1 MNKLF
6 LSAALWAAVATSVT
20 AHTVDGIVKD
30 QRTGEPLIGSVVEVK
45 ELPQVKTTTGL
56 DGTFTLHELPDKGR
70 FTLVV
75 RYISYKTR
83 EVQVEVS
90 NKEVVSI
97 ALDEDQQ
104 QLGEVVVKGHK
115 EYHSDRSAIDMEKT
129 AGTVL
134 NVMSQQSI
142 QLSPDV
148 NVASVLQRVSGVTM
162 ERDASG
168 EASYAILRGMDKRY
182 NYTLVNG
189 VKIPSPSDKNR
200 YIPLNIFPSDLMDRL
215 VVSKSL
221 TADMEGDAA
230 GGVVGMVMKDAPSR
244 FQLQAN
250 AAIGTTDYF
259 WKDGRDYLTSNRN
272 NITTK
277 SPYEAYGK
285 DYKAQMSDFKSG
297 PTEITSH
304 SMPAPNVIGGLS
316 IGNRF
321 WNDRLGVIFAGSVQN
336 TFRGTERTY
345 NAVKMASG
353 EQAMY
358 ISSLKRRY
366 YSIHDLTTGLHAKI
380 DFTLDNHKI
389 EWYNMFVRTNS
400 KSVRYNQSI
409 GTEYIG
415 TDTYTMDDETRSME
429 QTQSIVASNMKG
441 THRLTR
447 DFTIDWSAIFS
458 QAKAEDPDRTYL
470 TLTNTMQAVAASTAA
485 TSSTWASAA
494 TDVDVLSGS
503 IWSSDNTVLK
513 TLPKSMERRYQ
524 HNKDTDW
531 AGYINLSYDTH
542 FGNKVDALWKAGAQ
556 YRRKERS
563 NRYYSYVFNPA
574 DISQQLDDNGF
585 DQFSAINW
593 TCKTPYSQA
602 SQLNYNS
609 KEYIGAAYVML
620 TMKSTLGELN
630 VGFRAEHT
638 NQRYTMLQHF
648 RNMGQV
654 GEQSY
659 WDYLPSAS
667 LKWTP
672 TKNMNVRLSYY
683 RSINRPGFYE
693 IVPFQIMGEEYQE
706 KGNPNLKRARID
718 NIDLRWEWFPSKTEQ
733 ILAGVFYKYLKDP
746 IEQVFV
752 SSDGKIGAGT
762 DAYYT
767 PDNLGNA
774 KNMGFE
780 IDVIKYIRHF
790 GVKANYTY
798 THSSITTSKRE
809 YQEGSAEYKTG
820 VTQTRPLVNQAPHT
834 ANLSLL
840 YKDTQHGWNGQL
852 AASYTGTKLALVSP
866 FKDADQWDKAMFG
879 LDLSAEKQFSNG
891 LSVFFKANNLLD
903 TKRERYLKTVNKSNF
918 EYEGQPTDKTIVGT
932 YKYGRTFLLGVR
944 YKL

>member
-1 MNKLF
+1 MKRFL
-6 LSAALWAAVATSVT
+6 LSAALLAAATSAIQ
-20 AHTVDGIVKD
+20 AHTLDGIVKD
-30 QRTGEPLIGSVVEVK
+30 NKTGEPLIGTVIRVK
-45 ELPQVKTTTGL
+45 ELPNVSTTTGL
-56 DGTFTLHELPDKGR
+56 DGTFTLHELPDKGK
-70 FTLVV
+70 FTIIVS
-75 RYISYKTR
+75 YMSYKTR
-83 EVQVEVS
+83 EMVVDVAKK
-90 NKEVVSI
+90 NKVDI
-97 ALDEDQQ
+97 PMDEDLK
-104 QLGEVVVKGHK
+104 QLGEVVVTGHR
-115 EYHSDRSAIDMEKT
+115 EYRSDRSAIETVKN
-129 AGTVL
+129 AGNVL

-189 VKIPSPSDKNR
+189 VKIPSPDDKNR

-230 GGVVGMVMKDAPSR
+230 GGVVDMVMKDAPSR
-244 FQLQAN
+244 FQIQAN
-250 AAIGTTDYF
+250 AAIGASDYF
-259 WKDGRDYLTSNRN
+259 WKDGRDYLTSNRSDY
-272 NITTK
+272 TKK
-277 SPYEAYGK
+277 SPYEAFGK
-285 DYKAQMSDFKSG
+285 DYKAQMSDFKNG
-297 PTEITSH
+297 PVQLKSH
-304 SMPAPNVIGGLS
+304 SLPAPNFIGGLS

-321 WNDRLGVIFAGSVQN
+321 WNDRLGVMLAGSVQN
-336 TFRGTERTY
+336 VFRGTERTY
-345 NAVKMASG
+345 NSVKMASG

-358 ISSLKRRY
+358 ISNLQHRY
-366 YSIHDLTTGLHAKI
+366 YSIHDLTTGAHAKI
-380 DFTLDNHKI
+380 DLTLPGHKL
-389 EWYNMFVRTNS
+389 EWYNMYVHTNS
-400 KSVRYNQSI
+400 KGIRYNNSVN
-409 GTEYIG
+409 TEYIG
-415 TDTYTMDDETRSME
+415 ADSYTQDDEVRSLST
-429 QTQSIVASNMKG
+429 TQSIFATNLKG
-441 THRLTR
+441 THHLTK
-447 DFTIDWSAIFS
+447 DFTVDWSGVFS
-458 QAKAEDPDRTYL
+458 QAKEEDPDRTYV
-470 TLTNTMQAVAASTAA
+470 TLTNTVSRKAENGGDAV
-485 TSSTWASAA
+485 
-494 TDVDVLSGS
+494 SGS
-503 IWSSDNTVLK
+503 IWEGDKNITK
-513 TLPKSMERRYQ
+513 TLPKSAERRFQ

-542 FGNKVDALWKAGAQ
+542 FANSVEALWKAGAQ

-563 NRYYSYVFNPA
+563 NRYYSYIFNPA
-574 DISQQLDDNGF
+574 DISQRLDGNGI
-585 DQFSAINW
+585 DQFAHIDW
-593 TCKTPYSQA
+593 VCKTPYSQA
-602 SQLNYNS
+602 SQLNYDS
-609 KEYIGAAYVML
+609 KEHIGGAYAMVTL
-620 TMKSTLGELN
+620 KSEVGELN
-630 VGFRAEHT
+630 AGFRAEHT
-638 NQRYTMLQHF
+638 NQIYTMLQHF

-667 LKWTP
+667 IKWTP
-672 TKNMNVRLSYY
+672 TKKMNVRLSYY

-693 IVPFQIMGEEYQE
+693 IVPYQIQGEEYQE

-718 NIDLRWEWFPSKTEQ
+718 NIDLRWEWFPSKSKTEQ

-752 SSDGKIGAGT
+752 TSDGKIGAGT
-762 DAYYT
+762 DAYYM

-798 THSSITTSKRE
+798 THSEITTSKRE

-834 ANLSLL
+834 ANISLL
-840 YKDTQHGWNGQL
+840 YKDTEHGWNAQL
-852 AASYTGTKLALVSP
+852 ASSFTGTKLALVSP

-879 LDLSAEKQFSNG
+879 LDLSAEKQFKNG
-891 LSVFFKANNLLD
+891 ISVFFKANNLLD
-903 TKRERYLKTVNKSNF
+903 AKRERYLKTVNKSNM
-918 EYEGQPTDKTIVGT
+918 EYEGQKSDKTIVGT